1 MFYLLRINSFI
12 SPKFRLTV
20 YQSDKNNQSS
30 SPRFFKCGNLNDAAD
45 HCVVPCVERVGGGDA
60 AALHPAGAALRKRET
75 RCIFSHVHARQAVS
89 QFWRKGKCY
98 TLQNA
103 LEIRFFRV
111 LSEVKER
118 LFSIL
123 KSKIQCLPI

>member
-75 RCIFSHVHARQAVS
+75 RCIFPMFRQD
-89 QFWRKGKCY
+89 
-98 TLQNA
+98 
-103 LEIRFFRV
+103 
-111 LSEVKER
+111 R
-118 LFSIL
+118 LFPSFGEKENATHYKMHLLQWKGFFVFSL
-123 KSKIQCLPI
+123 K